1 MRRLW
6 VLCLTLV
13 LTVSSL
19 TGCGASSAQTAETSE
34 ESGSLQI
41 VTTIFPVYDWARE
54 ILAGSDNVTLIF
66 LADDGVDMHSF
77 QPTVGDILNI
87 STCDLFIYVGGE
99 SDQWVGDALQ
109 GAVNEEMQV
118 INLMDVLGED
128 VQEEERV
135 EGMEGEDDDGEE
147 AEYGE
152 HIWLSL
158 RNAETLSG
166 VIAETLAEIDPEHAE
181 LYTENAAA
189 YTEELSALDSSY
201 QEVVG
206 TSAQNTLLFGDRF
219 PFRYLVDDYGLSYYA
234 AFAGCSSE
242 TEASFETIVFLAEKV
257 DELGLGSILTIENS
271 DQTIATA
278 IQQNT
283 QDKNQQ
289 ILTMHSMQSVTLEE
303 AEAGT
308 TYLSLAEENLEVLR
322 EALK

>member
-1 MRRLW
+1 MRRFLI
-6 VLCLTLV
+6 LCLV
-13 LTVSSL
+13 LTLTVPSL
-19 TGCGASSAQTAETSE
+19 VGCGASSASASGEAE
-34 ESGSLQI
+34 SLRV
-41 VTTIFPVYDWARE
+41 VTTIFPVYDWVRE
-54 ILAGSDNVTLIF
+54 ILSGNDEANLIF

-77 QPTVGDILNI
+77 QPTVEDILNI

-99 SDQWVGDALQ
+99 SDQWVEDALQ

-118 INLMDVLGED
+118 INLMDVLGEK
-128 VQEEERV
+128 VQEEEIV

-147 AEYGE
+147 AEYDE

-166 VIAETLAEIDPEHAE
+166 VIAETLAKIDPEHAE

-189 YTEELSALDSSY
+189 YTEELSALDASY
-201 QEVVG
+201 QEAVD
-206 TSAQNTLLFGDRF
+206 TSTQNALLFGDRF

-242 TEASFETIVFLAEKV
+242 TEASFETIVFLAGKV
-257 DELGLGSILTIENS
+257 DELELGSILTIENS

-289 ILTMHSMQSVTLEE
+289 ILTMHSMQSVTLKE
-303 AEAGT
+303 AETGT

>member
-1 MRRLW
+1 MRRFSI
-6 VLCLTLV
+6 LCLVLI

-19 TGCGASSAQTAETSE
+19 TGCGTSSASASE
-34 ESGSLQI
+34 ETESLRV
-41 VTTIFPVYDWARE
+41 VTTIFPVYDWTRE
-54 ILAGSDNVTLIF
+54 ILAGSDDTSLIF

-77 QPTVGDILNI
+77 QPTVEDILNI
-87 STCDLFIYVGGE
+87 STCDVFIYVGGE
-99 SDQWVGDALQ
+99 SDQWVEDALQ

-118 INLMDVLGED
+118 INLMDVLGEK
-128 VQEEERV
+128 VQEEEIV
-135 EGMEGEDDDGEE
+135 EGMEGEEDDGEE
-147 AEYGE
+147 AEYDE

-166 VIAETLAEIDPEHAE
+166 VIAEAMAEIDPEQAE
-181 LYTENAAA
+181 LYAKNAVSYA
-189 YTEELSALDSSY
+189 EKLSALDASY
-201 QEVVG
+201 QEVVD

-242 TEASFETIVFLAEKV
+242 TEASFETIVFLAGKV

-283 QDKNQQ
+283 QDKSQR
-289 ILTMHSMQSVTLEE
+289 ILMMHSMQSVTLEE
-303 AEAGT
+303 AEDST